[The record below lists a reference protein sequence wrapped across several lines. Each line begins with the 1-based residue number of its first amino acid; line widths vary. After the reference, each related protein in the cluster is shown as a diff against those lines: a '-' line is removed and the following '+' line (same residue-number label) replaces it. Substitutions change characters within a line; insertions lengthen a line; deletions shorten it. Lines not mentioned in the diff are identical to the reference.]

1 MIPFAYVVYTLAVGL
16 EEATK
21 KMEPRIAATV
31 RGARWLTIISWC
43 RESASCGVCTAA
55 WFRMLASR
63 QHAYGRPEVMIR
75 GLL

>member
-43 RESASCGVCTAA
+43 GESA
-55 WFRMLASR
+55 
-63 QHAYGRPEVMIR
+63 
-75 GLL
+75 